1 MKIPFQKIILL
12 AILIV
17 PPCAFATQPKTFFI
31 KFPDRDAKT
40 LGQIDELSVTVTCSR
55 ISGLRNV
62 PDLYDI
68 HMGYEMPTE
77 NLFEAVP
84 RLGSAAVDL
93 RGWDNVIEVAL
104 PADSDSASC
113 FSVTVTAKGRGNGIS
128 EVMHKWSGHELGF

>member
-1 MKIPFQKIILL
+1 LS
-12 AILIV
+12 
-17 PPCAFATQPKTFFI
+17 I
-31 KFPDRDAKT
+31 K
-40 LGQIDELSVTVTCSR
+40 VTCSR

-84 RLGSAAVDL
+84 RLGAAAVDL
-93 RGWDNVIEVAL
+93 RGWDNVIEVVL

-113 FSVTVTAKGRGNGIS
+113 FSVTVMAKGRGNGIS
-128 EVMHKWSGHELGF
+128 EVTHKWSGHELGF